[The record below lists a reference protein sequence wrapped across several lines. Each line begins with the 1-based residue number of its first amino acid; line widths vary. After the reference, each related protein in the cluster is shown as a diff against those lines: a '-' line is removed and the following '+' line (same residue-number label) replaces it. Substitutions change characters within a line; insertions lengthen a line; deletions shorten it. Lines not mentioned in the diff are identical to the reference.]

1 MKQKIPPRVSRKRQA
16 THAFEAL
23 LKKAAYTPMA
33 DEFVLSAED
42 QTAYRSC
49 SSISFDDAFNQVMSV
64 YNYHHYLFLSFSSQ
78 SSQFSN
84 CPEPNLYAMLR
95 LMSELGFSFRSGDL
109 QLDHAYQGD
118 MTPLV
123 FAASHREQRACT
135 YLVAQSASVDQLVM
149 EISGH
154 VRAPI
159 IEALKSGCQELC
171 RFFLLQGASLKD
183 ELGHFYPDYQTLV
196 GRLPV
201 EEAVLFNRV
210 LLIDDQIK
218 EARKSYKTFIALVD
232 AQINQ
237 LSDLGAE
244 EVLVSEA
251 FLTLSRA
258 LNNDGIF
265 NNDEIFPGAPSVMDQ
280 NHWKERV
287 QSLKDWLQ
295 GPFVQK
301 LYWWDPS
308 HSTLQTLVEQAA
320 KGLLT
325 RADLQAF
332 QQAGRNLNASLAQGG
347 PILCYIVERSRLP
360 QAPLARM
367 LGLFISAGVSI
378 NDYNRAEKTP
388 SMIVQEAVRGR
399 EYLKRF
405 FKKLAP
411 REPLILSAKLG
422 DKRSRSMEDELNQP
436 SRKVA
441 CNNK

>member
-1 MKQKIPPRVSRKRQA
+1 
-16 THAFEAL
+16 
-23 LKKAAYTPMA
+23 
-33 DEFVLSAED
+33 
-42 QTAYRSC
+42 
-49 SSISFDDAFNQVMSV
+49 
-64 YNYHHYLFLSFSSQ
+64 
-78 SSQFSN
+78 
-84 CPEPNLYAMLR
+84 
-95 LMSELGFSFRSGDL
+95 
-109 QLDHAYQGD
+109 
-118 MTPLV
+118 
-123 FAASHREQRACT
+123 
-135 YLVAQSASVDQLVM
+135 
-149 EISGH
+149 
-154 VRAPI
+154 
-159 IEALKSGCQELC
+159 
-171 RFFLLQGASLKD
+171 
-183 ELGHFYPDYQTLV
+183 
-196 GRLPV
+196 
-201 EEAVLFNRV
+201 
-210 LLIDDQIK
+210 
-218 EARKSYKTFIALVD
+218 
-232 AQINQ
+232 
-237 LSDLGAE
+237 
-244 EVLVSEA
+244 
-251 FLTLSRA
+251 
-258 LNNDGIF
+258 
-265 NNDEIFPGAPSVMDQ
+265 MDQ
-280 NHWKERV
+280 NHWKERI